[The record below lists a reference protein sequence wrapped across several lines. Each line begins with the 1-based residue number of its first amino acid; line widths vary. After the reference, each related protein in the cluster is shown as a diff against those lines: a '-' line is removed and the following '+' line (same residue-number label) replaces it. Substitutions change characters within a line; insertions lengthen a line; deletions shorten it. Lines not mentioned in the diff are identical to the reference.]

1 VPIKKFIAMCFQ
13 KLNLLQNSGAIV
25 EFPNEGFEGDWGGNI
40 IKKLYCFDFCWFSAN
55 FYLVLLVTAL
65 NTHRLNVI
73 LIKMEGKS
81 LNYTVLIEQDEDGIY
96 IAKVPDI
103 PGCYTQGKT
112 VEQAMERIR
121 EAIQVCL
128 EAEELEDVLPLKFIG
143 IQQVEVKV

>member
-1 VPIKKFIAMCFQ
+1 MILRQTEKSLFQ
-13 KLNLLQNSGAIV
+13 
-25 EFPNEGFEGDWGGNI
+25 EFPLF
-40 IKKLYCFDFCWFSAN
+40 LS
-55 FYLVLLVTAL
+55 VTTL

-73 LIKMEGKS
+73 PVKMEGKS

-112 VEQAMERIR
+112 VEQAIERIR

-128 EAEELEDVLPLKFIG
+128 EAE
-143 IQQVEVKV
+143 

>member
-1 VPIKKFIAMCFQ
+1 
-13 KLNLLQNSGAIV
+13 LSIV
-25 EFPNEGFEGDWGGNI
+25 LPV
-40 IKKLYCFDFCWFSAN
+40 A
-55 FYLVLLVTAL
+55 AL

-73 LIKMEGKS
+73 LVKMEGKS
-81 LNYTVLIEQDEDGIY
+81 LNYTVLIEQDEDEIY

-128 EAEELEDVLPLKFIG
+128 EADELENVTDGSMGRF
-143 IQQVEVKV
+143 

>member
-1 VPIKKFIAMCFQ
+1 MHSILAVA
-13 KLNLLQNSGAIV
+13 
-25 EFPNEGFEGDWGGNI
+25 D
-40 IKKLYCFDFCWFSAN
+40 
-55 FYLVLLVTAL
+55 L

-73 LIKMEGKS
+73 LVKMEGKS

-128 EAEELEDVLPLKFIG
+128 EAGGLEDVLPLKFIG

>member
-1 VPIKKFIAMCFQ
+1 MVFGSVLFS
-13 KLNLLQNSGAIV
+13 LL
-25 EFPNEGFEGDWGGNI
+25 P
-40 IKKLYCFDFCWFSAN
+40 
-55 FYLVLLVTAL
+55 VTTL

-73 LIKMEGKS
+73 PVKMEGKS

-128 EAEELEDVLPLKFIG
+128 EG
-143 IQQVEVKV
+143 

>member
-1 VPIKKFIAMCFQ
+1 MSPILPVA
-13 KLNLLQNSGAIV
+13 
-25 EFPNEGFEGDWGGNI
+25 
-40 IKKLYCFDFCWFSAN
+40 
-55 FYLVLLVTAL
+55 AL

-73 LIKMEGKS
+73 PVKMEGKS

-128 EAEELEDVLPLKFIG
+128 EAEELEDVMPLKFIG

>member
-1 VPIKKFIAMCFQ
+1 LA
-13 KLNLLQNSGAIV
+13 
-25 EFPNEGFEGDWGGNI
+25 
-40 IKKLYCFDFCWFSAN
+40 
-55 FYLVLLVTAL
+55 VTTL

-73 LIKMEGKS
+73 LVKMEGKS

-112 VEQAMERIR
+112 VEQAMERVR

-128 EAEELEDVLPLKFIG
+128 EAEELEDVTGGAIG
-143 IQQVEVKV
+143 RF

>member
-1 VPIKKFIAMCFQ
+1 MPSI
-13 KLNLLQNSGAIV
+13 
-25 EFPNEGFEGDWGGNI
+25 
-40 IKKLYCFDFCWFSAN
+40 
-55 FYLVLLVTAL
+55 LVVTVL

-73 LIKMEGKS
+73 PVKMEGKS
-81 LNYTVLIEQDEDGIY
+81 LNYTVLIEQDEDGMY

-103 PGCYTQGKT
+103 SGCYTQGKT

-128 EAEELEDVLPLKFIG
+128 EAEELEDVMPLKFIG